1 MPAVNCATITLE
13 RSHTAVLESACSV
26 GNCRLHGRAV
36 QSVPEMRK
44 VISASAR
51 RSDVAVMVAIADQ
64 ISIRWEWLCDTVGA
78 AIIFV
83 ETHAAS
89 LVLVFDGRDS
99 VAEMVARE
107 YLASLGTVL
116 PRHHRF
122 DAEHHGMIVANV
134 VPRVSDNPLVSLA
147 PVALI
152 FPAFAECRGLP

>member
-1 MPAVNCATITLE
+1 MRAVNCATVTFE
-13 RSHTAVLESACSV
+13 RSDAAVLEIASSV
-26 GNCRLHGRAV
+26 ANCRLHGRAV

-44 VISASAR
+44 VMNASAR
-51 RSDVAVMVAIADQ
+51 RSDLAVLVAIADQ
-64 ISIRWEWLCDTVGA
+64 VCIRWEWLCDTVGA

-89 LVLVFDGRDS
+89 LVLVIDGRDP
-99 VAEMVARE
+99 VAGLVARE
-107 YLASLGTVL
+107 YLASLGSFL
-116 PRHHRF
+116 PRDPNL

-152 FPAFAECRGLP
+152 FPAFAECLGLP